1 MKKVENKKTVAKKT
15 ATRKNAKK
23 SVESTLKKVD
33 DMSVKLNEKTTG
45 INPEF
50 TDSFIKEV
58 DEDVKNDNFKVLWN
72 RYGIFVIAFVV
83 IAVSAAVFFDRIKAW
98 KIEQT
103 IVRTESYMNAME
115 LSNKPEETI
124 AALQKINQQGRGI
137 FSDFAKLQIANILF
151 SQQKTEEALATLENM
166 INDKQVNYEV
176 RNIALIKY
184 ATYKV
189 DSMPKAEL
197 EALLKP
203 IFEANN
209 SWVPMAND
217 LLALVAI
224 RDGDIQTAKDIY
236 NNLLK
241 VKDLPDSFRNKVQ
254 DMLSSIN
261 DM

>member
-15 ATRKNAKK
+15 STRKNVKK
-23 SVESTLKKVD
+23 NVNDTLKKVED
-33 DMSVKLNEKTTG
+33 LSVKLDEKTAG
-45 INPEF
+45 INPEY

-72 RYGIFVIAFVV
+72 RYGAFVITFVV
-83 IAVSAAVFFDRIKAW
+83 MAVSAAVFFDRIKAW
-98 KIEQT
+98 KVEQNM
-103 IVRTESYMNAME
+103 VRTENYMNAME
-115 LSNKPEETI
+115 LSAKAEDTI
-124 AALQKINQQGRGI
+124 AALQKITQQDRGI
-137 FSDFAKLQIANILF
+137 FGDFAKLQIANVLLA
-151 SQQKTEEALATLENM
+151 QQKTEEALASLEN
-166 INDKQVNYEV
+166 IVNDKQINDEV

-189 DSMPKAEL
+189 DSMPRAEL
-197 EALLKP
+197 ETLLQP
-203 IFEANN
+203 ILQSNN

-236 NNLLK
+236 NNILK
-241 VKDLPDSFRNKVQ
+241 VKDLPDTFRNKIQ